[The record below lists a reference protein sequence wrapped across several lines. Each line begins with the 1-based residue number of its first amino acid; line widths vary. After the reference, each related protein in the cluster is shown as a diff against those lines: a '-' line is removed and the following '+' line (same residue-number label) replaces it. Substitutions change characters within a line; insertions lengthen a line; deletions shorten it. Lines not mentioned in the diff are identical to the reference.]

1 MKMKLKQRKSQI
13 YTVNMAA
20 ILSKMKETDTRS
32 YNKITRLFD
41 NSYIE
46 CMKEKRLLEQGHVPE
61 IKSTGVMGLATAVGQ
76 DDGDEFEYD
85 GEGFNFDD

>member
-1 MKMKLKQRKSQI
+1 MKMKLKQRKAQI

-20 ILSKMKETDTRS
+20 ILAKMKETDTRS

-41 NSYIE
+41 NSYID
-46 CMKEKRLLEQGHVPE
+46 CVKEQRLIEQGQAPE
-61 IKSTGVMGLATAVGQ
+61 LKQTGVMGLAAAIGQ